1 MVVWFVEEIMC
12 PHLSKYCLFNF
23 KDLAMQYLWCI
34 WISEYK
40 PGVFI
45 IFPAVN
51 HLETKHDIK
60 RHIRQVY

>member
-1 MVVWFVEEIMC
+1 MVVWFVGEIMC

-23 KDLAMQYLWCI
+23 KDLRMQYSWCT
-34 WISEYK
+34 WLSEYE

-45 IFPAVN
+45 IFFVVN

-60 RHIRQVY
+60 HHIRQVY